1 MSLLIPP
8 CPSSPH
14 VYVAIASFST
24 GGRLSSLFCAKTFS
38 NHIVSSSL
46 LVSPQRGVSPC
57 FSRSMPSKGK
67 LAELFCGTSGH
78 EGKAH
83 ESELSLHLVQYTCR
97 APSYNTV
104 LCLVGM
110 PKLWTS
116 TERRVRGS
124 YHAKPSIFLQLC
136 KQVLPVSWLHL
147 LYLSGASQRAP
158 LLPKALSSYLRALHR
173 RAGSIPAR
181 CARLGLQLHARTVR
195 QVERGFWYWNKP
207 QTETAHC
214 LNSRSSTQLFIS
226 DRCARGRWE
235 WAANRFPGCPIT
247 TTCSRLGNNNFSLKI
262 LSPVPI
268 LGLELV
274 ARASQHVTLQS
285 NLQNKDA
292 AGSSWGGFVCYFL
305 SHSSADETLPCVR
318 GE

>member
-14 VYVAIASFST
+14 VYVAIAFFST

-67 LAELFCGTSGH
+67 PAELFCGTSGH

-83 ESELSLHLVQYTCR
+83 ESELSLHLVQYMCR

-110 PKLWTS
+110 AKLWTS

-124 YHAKPSIFLQLC
+124 YHAKPFIFLQLC

-158 LLPKALSSYLRALHR
+158 LLPKALFIVSPGSAQEGWEHPGTLRSPRSAAPR
-173 RAGSIPAR
+173 SGPY
-181 CARLGLQLHARTVR
+181 
-195 QVERGFWYWNKP
+195 ERWKEF
-207 QTETAHC
+207 
-214 LNSRSSTQLFIS
+214 
-226 DRCARGRWE
+226 
-235 WAANRFPGCPIT
+235 
-247 TTCSRLGNNNFSLKI
+247 
-262 LSPVPI
+262 
-268 LGLELV
+268 LV
-274 ARASQHVTLQS
+274 
-285 NLQNKDA
+285 
-292 AGSSWGGFVCYFL
+292 F
-305 SHSSADETLPCVR
+305 E
-318 GE
+318 